1 MFHWLSLYEIKE
13 KRELITNYIKSNH
26 LSKQQF
32 SEYIPL
38 YGFETLKKITEGG
51 LLDAFVK

>member
-13 KRELITNYIKSNH
+13 KKELLVKYIINNR
-26 LSKQQF
+26 LSKKQF

-38 YGFETLKKITEGG
+38 YGFNTLKKITEGSI
-51 LLDAFVK
+51 LNAFIK